1 MRITPWL
8 LVAAS
13 TISFAQD
20 RPPIATDRPGF
31 SDGSNLVAPGVF
43 QLETGFFRTQ
53 TGSTAMTSLGD
64 GILRYGLNQQFE
76 LRLIGVAYGFTSE
89 VEQWLEPSLGFKAR
103 LIQNA
108 KSEVTFIGQ
117 TTIPIGEG
125 ALRSNEWNPTF
136 KLAATTPL
144 GKDTLGGNLVFA
156 RLGSGTGRFDQSAI
170 SLFLARPLSGSTA
183 LTGEVWAVD
192 RISRG
197 GPGAGFTSLAITHLL
212 DNDRQ
217 LDLRVGTGLNQ
228 SRDGWF
234 LQGGFSV
241 RF

>member
-1 MRITPWL
+1 MA
-8 LVAAS
+8 AAS
-13 TISFAQD
+13 AISFAQD
-20 RPPIATDRPGF
+20 PPPIATDRPGF
-31 SDGSNLVAPGVF
+31 SDGSNLVAPGIF

-53 TGSTAMTSLGD
+53 VGSSVTTSFGD
-64 GILRYGLNQQFE
+64 GLLRYGLNQKFE
-76 LRLIGVAYGFTSE
+76 LRLIGVAYGFTSG

-103 LIQNA
+103 LIQTPKA
-108 KSEVTFIGQ
+108 EVTFIGQ
-117 TTIPIGEG
+117 TTVPVGEG
-125 ALRSNEWNPTF
+125 ALRSNEWNPTL

-156 RLGSGTGRFDQSAI
+156 RLGSGAGQFDQSAI
-170 SLFLARPLSGSTA
+170 SIFLARPLSGSTA

-217 LDLRVGTGLNQ
+217 LDLRVGTGFNQ